1 MYSAIDLA
9 PQVLENVLK
18 PYAVA
23 SGWTFSVLAAG
34 PVPEENGK
42 IGSLSSVLNVSLKLW
57 LTHADP
63 SHYIAHTSVTRRRA
77 LTLRNQFPILKSST
91 LSPSGNLLS
100 KFSVSLA
107 GF

>member
-1 MYSAIDLA
+1 MCSAIDLA

-42 IGSLSSVLNVSLKLW
+42 IGSLSSVLNVSLHLQ
-57 LTHADP
+57 LNIADEP
-63 SHYIAHTSVTRRRA
+63 PYLVRTLDTRRKA
-77 LTLRNQFPILKSST
+77 LTSRNRFRILKNNMSSH
-91 LSPSGNLLS
+91 LGSSPSRS
-100 KFSVSLA
+100 SVSLLA
-107 GF
+107 P